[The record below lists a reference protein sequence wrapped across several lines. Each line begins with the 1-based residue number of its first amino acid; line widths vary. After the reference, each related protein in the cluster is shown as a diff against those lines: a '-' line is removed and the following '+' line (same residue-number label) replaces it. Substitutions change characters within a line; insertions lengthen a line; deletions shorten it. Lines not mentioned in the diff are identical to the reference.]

1 MSVSSMS
8 GNGGIRIC
16 LTEEDIKRDAI
27 PVSDG
32 KCTSTVK
39 SRTASRWVVSN
50 SCTEPAMTGEA
61 EVVFEGSQA
70 YRVHAK
76 GVVTQQGRQQP
87 FDMKH
92 AHAACVVGLRC
103 SEAGVPDAEA
113 VTCKQT
119 QTAAEKCSAAFN

>member
-1 MSVSSMS
+1 MGNMGMSMS

-32 KCTSTVK
+32 KCTATVK
-39 SRTASRWVVSN
+39 TRTASRWVVSN
-50 SCTEPAMTGEA
+50 TCTEPPMTSEA

-76 GVVTQQGRQQP
+76 GVMTQQGRQQP
-87 FDMKH
+87 FDMKMRMQH
-92 AHAACVVGLRC
+92 VSSDCG
-103 SEAGVPDAEA
+103 A
-113 VTCKQT
+113 VKPVSQMQKQY
-119 QTAAEKCSAAFN
+119 QQQMQKLPPKPARY